1 MLCSGLSLPVLGW
14 DGSSSPPGESLM
26 QSSAVF
32 FLISEDSCFNLCA
45 PSSSLTHTTYGRLKI
60 NPSHYSFFLKIT
72 VMLTNNLCLALYDGG
87 LVGSCIVLTVQLPAP
102 LGGACP
108 GCTPVPLWRNAAL
121 ASSGLFGLDATDNCH
136 ESICLPGRARSK
148 YFYVMVCNCRFA
160 QVACSL
166 KGRCPPASY
175 SLKCSAVKILKKTYF
190 YFNK

>member
-1 MLCSGLSLPVLGW
+1 MLQPLCTFILSDTHHLWKTQNQSKSLVL
-14 DGSSSPPGESLM
+14 
-26 QSSAVF
+26 
-32 FLISEDSCFNLCA
+32 
-45 PSSSLTHTTYGRLKI
+45 
-60 NPSHYSFFLKIT
+60 FLKIT
-72 VMLTNNLCLALYDGG
+72 MMLTNNLCLALCDGG

-121 ASSGLFGLDATDNCH
+121 ASSGLFGLDAKDNCH
-136 ESICLPGRARSK
+136 EWICLPGRARSK
-148 YFYVMVCNCRFA
+148 YFYVMVCNCRFS